1 MTQLT
6 NEAFKALLQ
15 EVLDLKAMSAIDMRV
30 ERLCLYSTRPSD
42 RPPGTLIPT
51 PRQEEILWQIY
62 ATNALDVRWL
72 IAAYHLRND
81 EQYTALNQWLIQ
93 RRRTDTIPDLGDRY
107 NFEETL

>member
-15 EVLDLKAMSAIDMRV
+15 EVLDTKATSVIDMRV
-30 ERLCLYSTRPSD
+30 EHLCLYSTFD
-42 RPPGTLIPT
+42 PPEGTLIPT
-51 PRQEEILWQIY
+51 PRQEEILYQIF
-62 ATNALDVRWL
+62 ATNALDVKWL

-93 RRRTDTIPDLGDRY
+93 RSRTDTIPDLGDRY
-107 NFEETL
+107 NFEEAL

>member
-30 ERLCLYSTRPSD
+30 EHLCLYSTFV
-42 RPPGTLIPT
+42 PPTGTLIPT
-51 PRQEEILWQIY
+51 PRQEEILYQIF
-62 ATNALDVRWL
+62 ATNALDVKWL

-93 RRRTDTIPDLGDRY
+93 KGRTDTVPDLGDRY
-107 NFEETL
+107 NFEEVL